1 MSLNCNEINAIL
13 SEFNLEGS
21 FIQEIIQPGFDT
33 LCFRAI
39 NKGNLENILICTSPQ
54 ATRINLTKY
63 KPPKNEK
70 PLRFNQF
77 LKSRVQGMR
86 INSIVQLGLDRI
98 VKMDVS
104 TWKEKLFIYIRLWSN
119 AANVIVTDEKG
130 TILDC
135 MFRRPK
141 KGEVTGTKE
150 IKIEGILDRID
161 LMRENIIID
170 EMISKTSENNIDF
183 VKAMEEH
190 KVILIRMRDKDFDD
204 DISIAN
210 QALVI
215 EFLMRRTEFDWNTSF
230 STIH

>member
-141 KGEVTGTKE
+141 KGEVTGGTFIPEDKTVTEEEKTASLERFPIRDFSDLELTEEQKE
-150 IKIEGILDRID
+150 A
-161 LMRENIIID
+161 MRER
-170 EMISKTSENNIDF
+170 MSK
-183 VKAMEEH
+183 
-190 KVILIRMRDKDFDD
+190 
-204 DISIAN
+204 
-210 QALVI
+210 
-215 EFLMRRTEFDWNTSF
+215 MRRSRGEDADEDEN
-230 STIH
+230 